1 MPPRR
6 QRNVEDVT
14 LRDQIAEL
22 RQSNQALQQMMNELL
37 QRIPVTKQST
47 FQSEGS
53 GRTIFN
59 NEEEDDHSTSS
70 TSNTVAEPAFVNPC
84 SLEEAYQMALKAEE
98 KLKWGSYREPE
109 SLKNVKDK
117 AEKVAAPTFESP
129 EAQGGG
135 NKDPR
140 KGMSSSNRCFR
151 CGEPGH
157 RSYECPKKKAELNLM
172 EEESDEPI
180 YHEESGGLFE
190 EEVSIPNFNAECL
203 LIRHVMVTKEDIGD
217 VWDGKGCG
225 KNDVMTTECFKP
237 PICDENLEDN
247 VKLEKLKLQKSL
259 LITKEFVSAK
269 KRKKRKKRWGSVEDT
284 KHLTVNWCQPV
295 EYKTEVSEGNISKQ
309 VSAEEHLLGEVGCG
323 DHDKVALAHTD
334 IQSRRI
340 SPYGGSVVVDLEI
353 LEEGFN
359 GGWRK
364 ASMATPVDVIQAE
377 WMRCHVRSCRGLGDG
392 EVFFVG
398 RREGGVDIVVQK
410 NVEILVRGF

>member
-14 LRDQIAEL
+14 LRDQIVEL

-37 QRIPVTKQST
+37 QRIPVTNQST
-47 FQSEGS
+47 VHSEGS

-70 TSNTVAEPAFVNPC
+70 TSNTVAEPAFVNPWSMDRLARALENSDRSIQGELLMHSLS

-98 KLKWGSYREPE
+98 KLKWGSYRKPE

-172 EEESDEPI
+172 NEEEQEPT
-180 YHEESGGLFE
+180 YD
-190 EEVSIPNFNAECL
+190 EEVF
-203 LIRHVMVTKEDIGD
+203 
-217 VWDGKGCG
+217 
-225 KNDVMTTECFKP
+225 
-237 PICDENLEDN
+237 
-247 VKLEKLKLQKSL
+247 EKVQCEPDFDAKSL
-259 LITKEFVSAK
+259 LIQQVLVAPKDGAEKIFDDEECCKTAAMVDWSKPPIYDEYPEDEGIALGELTYVLPVHNTQQSSTWVSN
-269 KRKKRKKRWGSVEDT
+269 KRKSDDSNWIDEYVYEQRTKLFETFGIIHGFECLFIMDSGSQGNYVSQKLVSFLNLPT
-284 KHLTVNWCQPV
+284 
-295 EYKTEVSEGNISKQ
+295 EYLPKPYHVS
-309 VSAEEHLLGEVGCG
+309 
-323 DHDKVALAHTD
+323 
-334 IQSRRI
+334 
-340 SPYGGSVVVDLEI
+340 
-353 LEEGFN
+353 
-359 GGWRK
+359 
-364 ASMATPVDVIQAE
+364 
-377 WMRCHVRSCRGLGDG
+377 
-392 EVFFVG
+392 
-398 RREGGVDIVVQK
+398 
-410 NVEILVRGF
+410 